1 MLQDSVTKLL
11 MKAIKDKDEVRVSV
25 LRMLSS
31 AINYE
36 KIARQHDLSYEE
48 EIAVVKREVKK
59 RKDAI
64 VAYEK
69 VGALDKASWEQQEL
83 EILKEFLPPEI
94 SDTELLSIAKQVIQE
109 NNFSGV
115 KDMGK
120 AISKVKEKVGFSADG
135 TEIANVVKKILFN
148 GYLMHEQQK

>member
-1 MLQDSVTKLL
+1 MLQDSITKLL
-11 MKAIKDKDEVRVSV
+11 MQAVKNKDEVRVSV

-48 EIAVVKREVKK
+48 EIVVVKREVKK

-64 VAYEK
+64 LAYEK
-69 VGALDKASWEQQEL
+69 VGALDKASQEKQEL
-83 EILKEFLPPEI
+83 EILKEFLPSEI
-94 SDTELLSIAKQVIQE
+94 GDTELLSIAKQVIQE
-109 NNFSGV
+109 NNFSAV

-120 AISKVKEKVGFSADG
+120 AISKVKEKVGLSADG
-135 TEIANVVKKILFN
+135 AKIAKVVKEIFLGATDN
-148 GYLMHEQQK
+148 